1 MRSFIYSVITILLT
15 VIITSSEAT
24 TRKVPQDYA
33 KIQLAINAAVNGD
46 TVLVSEGT
54 YFENLFINKK
64 IVIGSLYVIDGDTS
78 HISKTILNGS
88 TPSHVDS
95 GSVIIAGTLTD
106 TTTIVNGLTI
116 TGGTGTL
123 LIETSSG
130 RRWLCGG
137 GIFSFGNGMKIVHN
151 NILYNKLEPRGN
163 AVYMHGGGLSIGW
176 GLNHSY
182 FNIIED
188 NTISNN
194 TLTGDEAEGAGIGL
208 GTRARI
214 ARNVIEKNIATAPA
228 NKNAVGGI
236 SIWPGAGDVVEIRE
250 NIIRENSSSNRGG
263 GVVVYRPTSAGGAIV
278 TMTNNLIVGNTAA
291 TLGGAIDLRVG
302 CRLTLVNNTIADNSA
317 GQYGT
322 GLFIGGTGSFI
333 ANVTGMNNIFW
344 DKNPE
349 LCNVYG
355 ARFESFYNNLIRGES
370 SIGENNFSADPMF
383 AADGTY
389 RLTAAS
395 PCIAAGTTSREIF
408 GTTITAPSTDLTGA
422 VRPRPAGSMPDIGA
436 IESDFE
442 TTTSLR
448 PNRAEVRKFDIGGIT
463 RHHIVFRPKGRESEI
478 NRPVLIH
485 LTGYDDAIDFEI
497 NYIRFHLYGD
507 TAGFFTVYPEAYQR
521 RWNSTAFEIN
531 GWPTS
536 NTDDVAYISALID
549 TLRAQYSID
558 TTRVFVSGWSNGGTM
573 ANLVATKLAHRI
585 TAACVVDGA
594 VTPTIV
600 NGYSPKRPVP
610 IMILNGTEDPYVP
623 YTGGGNRYT
632 VEQTVGIWQTW
643 NNATVRV
650 DSTVINGNSND
661 QSSVLR
667 VRYYGS
673 KVDTPLVVFY
683 RIDNGGHEWPGA
695 PPYFGS
701 GTINRDIDASAEAM
715 KLFNITNPI
724 SAIPNRDDNS
734 IPIEYALSQNYPNPF
749 NPSTVISYQ
758 LPVSS
763 KVTLIIYDLLGRE
776 VATLVNEEQSAGKY
790 NYELQIRNYELAS
803 GVYFYRLQAGDF
815 IGMKK
820 MLVIK

>member
-1 MRSFIYSVITILLT
+1 MRSLSAAIFVASFLLILQ
-15 VIITSSEAT
+15 SEAKT
-24 TRKVPQDYA
+24 IKVPQDFA
-33 KIQLAINAAVNGD
+33 KIQLAINAAVNDD
-46 TVLVSEGT
+46 TVLVAEGT
-54 YFENLFINKK
+54 YMVNLFLNKK
-64 IVIGSLYVIDGDTS
+64 IVLGSHYLIDGDES
-78 HISKTILNGS
+78 HIAKTILNGS
-88 TPSHVDS
+88 TPINQDS
-95 GSVIIAGTLTD
+95 GSVIVLGPDTD
-106 TTTIVNGLTI
+106 TTAIIIGLTI

-123 LIETSSG
+123 IIDQSNG

-137 GIFSFGNGMKIVHN
+137 GIFSNGNGVKILHN
-151 NILYNKLEPRGN
+151 RIVDNPVLSRPSEP
-163 AVYMHGGGLSIGW
+163 YTFGGGLCIGLV
-176 GLNHSY
+176 LNHAY
-182 FNIIED
+182 FNVIED
-188 NTISNN
+188 NIIANN
-194 TLTGDEAEGAGIGL
+194 IVTGTQAEGAGFTL

-214 ARNVIEKNIATAPA
+214 ARNIIEKNTATAPA
-228 NKNAVGGI
+228 NNNAVGGI

-317 GQYGT
+317 GGQFSS

-333 ANVTGMNNIFW
+333 ANVTGINNIFW

-349 LCNVYG
+349 FSDVYG
-355 ARFESFYNNLIRGES
+355 ARFESMHNNLIRGES

-383 AADGTY
+383 AADGSY

-395 PCIAAGTTSREIF
+395 PCIGAGTTSREIF
-408 GTTITAPSTDLTGA
+408 GTTITSPSTDLTGA
-422 VRPRPAGSMPDIGA
+422 VRSSPSGSMPDIGA
-436 IESDFE
+436 IESDFA

-448 PNRAEVRKFDIGGIT
+448 PNRAEVRKFNIGGIT

-485 LTGYDDAIDFEI
+485 LTGYDDAIDYEI

-507 TAGFFTVYPEAYQR
+507 TAGFVTVYPEAYQR

-573 ANLVATKLAHRI
+573 ANLIATKLAHRI

-594 VTPTIV
+594 LTPTIV

-650 DSTVINGNSND
+650 DSTVMDGNSND

-673 KVDTPLVVFY
+673 RVDTPLVVFY

-715 KLFNITNPI
+715 KLFIISKPI
-724 SAIPNRDDNS
+724 STVVGIKELTLGNPT
-734 IPIEYALSQNYPNPF
+734 EFALSQNYPNPF
-749 NPSTVISYQ
+749 NPSTMISYQ
-758 LPVSS
+758 LPITS
-763 KVTLIIYDLLGRE
+763 KVNLKIFDLLGRE
-776 VATLVNEEQSAGKY
+776 IASLVNEEQSAGWKEVQW
-790 NYELQIRNYELAS
+790 NATNFAS
-803 GVYFYRLQAGDF
+803 GMYLVRMTAGNF
-815 IGMKK
+815 TEAKKILLMK
-820 MLVIK
+820 